1 MKRLTVVVSLLC
13 ISACATPPEPKLEL
27 KLDMSDVGLEG
38 IPKSM
43 RTRENDIACARVAK
57 YADGVNMLRIAGV
70 LKEDLPH
77 PVLDFDAEV
86 VKNAVYKNRGIY
98 DILWNCYTLGP
109 ENLSVTLK

>member
-1 MKRLTVVVSLLC
+1 
-13 ISACATPPEPKLEL
+13 
-27 KLDMSDVGLEG
+27 
-38 IPKSM
+38 
-43 RTRENDIACARVAK
+43 
-57 YADGVNMLRIAGV
+57 VNMLRIAGV